1 MTLNHYLKKE
11 NLPFSCFMEISPILA
26 KDHFFLL
33 QILIPIF
40 SSVAYL
46 IGHMEPR
53 LGSVSITT
61 TAKTAPKPT
70 RHKNDR
76 RVILPYCTRLAC

>member
-11 NLPFSCFMEISPILA
+11 SLPFSCFMEISPFWPKIISFYF
-26 KDHFFLL
+26 KFSF
-33 QILIPIF
+33 QYS

-76 RVILPYCTRLAC
+76 RVILPYCTRFAC

>member
-11 NLPFSCFMEISPILA
+11 SLLLFYGDFPFLV
-26 KDHFFLL
+26 KDQFFLL

-76 RVILPYCTRLAC
+76 RVILPYGTRLAC